1 MKPQEREEVIELLKT
16 VIYTFDW
23 INFEDNLRESRTRSF
38 ELQSKNYWVDLEV
51 EVTVKFESNDFYE
64 IDEIGLID
72 FAVFNRYGETLVDA
86 DTLEQHFTEDEII
99 DNLNIFV

>member
-23 INFEDNLRESRTRSF
+23 INFEDNLRESRTHSF
-38 ELQSKNYWVDLEV
+38 ELQSKNFWVDLEV

-64 IDEIGLID
+64 IDDIKLID
-72 FAVFNRYGETLVDA
+72 FKVSDRCDEILVDA